1 MNRTGKILLTG
12 NLGPEGQKP
21 YVLDHVKI
29 LSPVNGFE
37 YLTWSTGRSQLIQMD
52 F

>member
-12 NLGPEGQKP
+12 SLGPEGKKP

-29 LSPVNGFE
+29 LSPVSGFE
-37 YLTWSTGRSQLIQMD
+37 YLTWSTGRSQLIQTD

>member
-29 LSPVNGFE
+29 LSPGFGFE
-37 YLTWSTGRSQLIQMD
+37 YLSWSIGRS
-52 F
+52 